1 VTLWLSR
8 KHRRPGHFVELF
20 AGGGIVGLT
29 VAAEG
34 LADHVTMIKLAP
46 CGRTIRLA

>member
-1 VTLWLSR
+1 MPSE
-8 KHRRPGHFVELF
+8 FIELF

-34 LADHVTMIKLAP
+34 LAERILQFDLTLEKVLSTCCESSQLVA
-46 CGRTIRLA
+46 